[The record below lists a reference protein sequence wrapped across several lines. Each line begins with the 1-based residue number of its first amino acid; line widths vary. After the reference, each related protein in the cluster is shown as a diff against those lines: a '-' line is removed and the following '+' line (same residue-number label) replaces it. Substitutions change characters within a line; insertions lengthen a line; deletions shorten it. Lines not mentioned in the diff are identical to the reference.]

1 MKDKMV
7 FLICLVLLNACI
19 RIDTGKKE
27 SKAECFKGII
37 TKIFQ
42 DDKQHYMYTFEIH
55 TPNQIIIENAEIWS
69 KSWSYAQVGDS
80 IIKPADTLMII
91 IKKNDS
97 TKREFFYKF

>member
-1 MKDKMV
+1 MNNKI
-7 FLICLVLLNACI
+7 LILISIVLLTGCI

-37 TKIFQ
+37 TKIYQ

-55 TPNQIIIENAEIWS
+55 TPNQVIIENAEIWS

-80 IIKPADTLMII
+80 IIKPTDTLMII

-97 TKREFFYKF
+97 TEREFFYKF